1 MKHPHTQCPAA
12 RPPHAKARRGPFPLV
27 RALLLILALSL
38 LVPALRAGATIS
50 SPGAVTDYK
59 AVGGQRQVTVT
70 FSAPLDNGGSAITH
84 YLVSLENLSTAT
96 FYGKYTIPHTGTGPY
111 SQVFTGLTYG
121 VSYFYRI
128 SAYNATGSSMVF
140 DPVTPTATAPGP
152 VTAVSAA
159 GGQRQA
165 TVNFSA
171 PKDDGGVDITQYAVS
186 FVNKAT
192 GASAGTYTIP
202 HTGAG
207 SYGQVFTG
215 LTYGT
220 VYTYS
225 ITAKNAVGSGTAVT
239 GEVTP
244 TAAVPGP
251 VTAVKATGGH
261 RQATVS
267 FAAPNGDFG
276 ADITEYTVSLVNKAT
291 GASAGSFTILHT
303 AAGLYDHVFTGLTYG
318 TTYTYSIIAKNAVGS
333 GTAVTG
339 EVTPTVDIPS
349 PVTSVSAVGGQLQAT
364 VSFAAPHDDGGAD
377 ITQYTVSLFQTDNI
391 SSVGSYIIKH
401 TGAGPYS
408 QVFTGLTYGTAYTY
422 SIDAKN
428 ALGNSE
434 PMTGEV
440 TPTATVPGPVTGAG
454 ATGKNGQ
461 STLVFSAPAS
471 DGGAPV
477 TAYSIAYFVD
487 GNLLFNPEDV
497 VHTGAG
503 PYTLTF
509 PDPPFGKTITYY
521 IRAINAIGAGAEQGV
536 SVPLTLTVPGAPL
549 ITGIQT
555 GIDFATVSFSPPR
568 SDGGS
573 PITGYILTA
582 TGPSGK
588 TITVQGAAS
597 PLTVRG
603 LLPGVAYTFR
613 VKASNI
619 AGEGLP
625 SAASAPMST
634 QRYPQTIVVTD
645 PGEQPV
651 GSGIDLTQWMKSDAG
666 LPLTF
671 TAGSAN
677 VTIKGNSA
685 AFLAPGA
692 ALILADQPG
701 DASHE
706 PAARASLRVQVT
718 ALAPEPEPGDYS
730 LRLLADGKP
739 VYATALRQRYTAD
752 GRSLALLP
760 ADSLLARLTELDG
773 PALLEVANER
783 REREYAIALDG
794 VLWQALLEGGH
805 SLEFHQGSLVQA
817 LVLPGIDPDALG
829 KAFGGGFSLDGCQLA
844 VNLTRASGAEQPFEA
859 CYEALFEGQAHQL
872 P

>member
-171 PKDDGGVDITQYAVS
+171 PKDDGGV
-186 FVNKAT
+186 
-192 GASAGTYTIP
+192 
-202 HTGAG
+202 
-207 SYGQVFTG
+207 
-215 LTYGT
+215 
-220 VYTYS
+220 
-225 ITAKNAVGSGTAVT
+225 
-239 GEVTP
+239 
-244 TAAVPGP
+244 
-251 VTAVKATGGH
+251 
-261 RQATVS
+261 
-267 FAAPNGDFG
+267 
-276 ADITEYTVSLVNKAT
+276 
-291 GASAGSFTILHT
+291 
-303 AAGLYDHVFTGLTYG
+303 
-318 TTYTYSIIAKNAVGS
+318 
-333 GTAVTG
+333 
-339 EVTPTVDIPS
+339 
-349 PVTSVSAVGGQLQAT
+349 
-364 VSFAAPHDDGGAD
+364 D